1 MSAELS
7 SNHFELF
14 GLPQSFDLDRGRL
27 DARYREL
34 QRKVH
39 PDRFASAGDLE
50 RRISVQQAA
59 RLNEAYQV
67 LKDPLRR
74 GRYLL
79 ELRGLVLDDQLQ
91 SLRDTGFLMEQME
104 LREELEVVAEA
115 GDPLAVLTGFI
126 DRVRASFR
134 ALQDELAACLAG
146 SDSGVPEGAVAL
158 VLKMQ
163 FYRKLEEEAEALEM
177 DLEDQLD

>member
-1 MSAELS
+1 MPTDLS

-14 GLPQSFDLDRGRL
+14 GLPQAFELDRGKL

-34 QRKVH
+34 QRQVH
-39 PDRFASAGDLE
+39 PDRFASAGDQE
-50 RRISVQQAA
+50 RRISMQQAA

-79 ELRGLVLDDQLQ
+79 ELRGMDLDDQQQ
-91 SLRDTGFLMEQME
+91 SLRDTAFLMEQME

-115 GDPLAVLTGFI
+115 SDPLVVLAGFI

-134 ALQDELAACLAG
+134 ALQDELATSLA
-146 SDSGVPEGAVAL
+146 SHEGVPEGAVAL

-177 DLEDQLD
+177 DFEEQLG

>member
-1 MSAELS
+1 MSTDLS

-14 GLPQSFDLDRGRL
+14 GLPQTFELERSRL

-34 QRKVH
+34 QRQVH
-39 PDRFASAGDLE
+39 PDRFASAGDQE
-50 RRISVQQAA
+50 RRVSMQQAA

-79 ELRGLVLDDQLQ
+79 ELRGLDLDEQQQ
-91 SLRDTGFLMEQME
+91 SLRDTAFLMEQME
-104 LREELEVVAEA
+104 LREELEAVADA
-115 GDPLAVLTGFI
+115 KDPLAVLAGFI

-134 ALQDELAACLAG
+134 ALQEELAACLAG
-146 SDSGVPEGAVAL
+146 TDAGVPEGALDL

-177 DLEDQLD
+177 DFEEQLD

>member
-1 MSAELS
+1 MPVELS

-14 GLPQSFDLDRGRL
+14 GLPVAFELDRGKL

-34 QRKVH
+34 QRQVH
-39 PDRFASAGDLE
+39 PDRFASAGDQE
-50 RRISVQQAA
+50 RRISMQQAA

-79 ELRGLVLDDQLQ
+79 ELRGQDFDDQQQ

-104 LREELEVVAEA
+104 LREELEAVAEA
-115 GDPLAVLTGFI
+115 SDPLAVLAGFI

-146 SDSGVPEGAVAL
+146 RDAGVPEGALAL
-158 VLKMQ
+158 LLKMQ

-177 DLEDQLD
+177 DLEEQLD

>member
-1 MSAELS
+1 MPAELS

-14 GLPQSFDLDRGRL
+14 GLPLTFELDRGRL
-27 DARYREL
+27 DTRYREL
-34 QRKVH
+34 QRKMH
-39 PDRFASAGDLE
+39 PDRFASAGDQE

-67 LKDPLRR
+67 LRDPLRR

-79 ELRGLVLDDQLQ
+79 ELRGQGFDEQQQ
-91 SLRDTGFLMEQME
+91 SLRDVGFLMEQME
-104 LREELEVVAEA
+104 LREELEAVAEA
-115 GDPLAVLTGFI
+115 RDPLAVLTCFI

-134 ALQDELAACLAG
+134 ALQEELGACLSG
-146 SDSGVPEGAVAL
+146 TESGVPEGALDL

-163 FYRKLEEEAEALEM
+163 FYRKLEEEAQALEM
-177 DLEDQLD
+177 DLEERLD

>member
-1 MSAELS
+1 MPTDLS

-14 GLPQSFDLDRGRL
+14 GMPPSYDLDRELL

-39 PDRFASAGDLE
+39 PDRFASAGDQE

-79 ELRGLVLDDQLQ
+79 ELRGLVLDDQQQ

-104 LREELEVVAEA
+104 LREELEAVADA
-115 GDPLAVLTGFI
+115 PDPLARLAILVQGI
-126 DRVRASFR
+126 RARFS
-134 ALQDELAACLAG
+134 ALSDELAACLSGAG
-146 SDSGVPEGAVAL
+146 SGVPEGALDL

-163 FYRKLEEEAEALEM
+163 FFRKLEEEAQALEM
-177 DLEDQLD
+177 DLEEQLD

>member
-1 MSAELS
+1 MPTDLS

-14 GLPQSFDLDRGRL
+14 GLPQTFDLDRGKL

-34 QRKVH
+34 QRQVH
-39 PDRFASAGDLE
+39 PDRFASAGDQA
-50 RRISVQQAA
+50 RRVSMQQAA

-79 ELRGLVLDDQLQ
+79 ELRGMDFDDQQQ
-91 SLRDTGFLMEQME
+91 SLRDTAFLMEQMD

-115 GDPLAVLTGFI
+115 SDPLAVLAGLI

-134 ALQDELAACLAG
+134 ALQDELATYLDG
-146 SDSGVPEGAVAL
+146 SEKVPEGAVAL

-177 DLEDQLD
+177 DFEEQLD